1 MADTVTV
8 LCRMPHGLRLRIS
21 PEGDAERRAAL
32 SADKRPDLSPVSF
45 VREIEINGANRAPNF
60 HPKDNALLG
69 RVGRTSVPK
78 DFWDA
83 WVKQNAES
91 DLVKNQCVFAELND
105 SRANARAAEFADVKT
120 GFEPLDPEELK
131 RKGLAAAEEA
141 ARARAY
147 A

>member
-21 PEGDAERRAAL
+21 HEGDAERRAQL
-32 SADKRPDLSPVSF
+32 SADKRPDLSPVGY
-45 VREIEINGANRAPNF
+45 VKEIEIKGANRAPDY
-60 HPKDNALLG
+60 HPKDNVLLG
-69 RVGRTSVPK
+69 RVGRTTVDK
-78 DFWDA
+78 AFWDA
-83 WVKQNAES
+83 WLKQNADS
-91 DLVKNQCVFAELND
+91 DLVKNKCVFAEQTD
-105 SRANARAAEFADVKT
+105 ARANARADELKAEKT
-120 GFEPLDPEELK
+120 GFEPLDPVELK